1 MEQVVHV
8 RVADAETGAPLPCR
22 LLVRE
27 PTGQLYVPLGYLRDP
42 SVEEGQEVGG
52 HLVQGGDV
60 WTYIDGQCEVRLPPG
75 RLFFQVRRG
84 LRYLPLCTEEDRG
97 LGRIAIRLRMRQV
110 ISSEPGWYWADTR
123 AHWLTPA
130 AAALE
135 GAAEDL
141 DLVHLLAARW
151 DRPGL
156 PRISNLLDFS
166 GQQVLLERYGCKV
179 VVNTYQRGGVW
190 GDLALLHCHRIV
202 FPLTSGEAGFEH
214 YTLADWCYQCHRKG
228 GLVVWP
234 GFPGE
239 MGERFLLAVLGEV
252 DAIEWCGESLPA
264 QKVHAANLSN
274 NQSTKLGPDAC
285 ANSTAG
291 LQPGTGLSTEALAL
305 WYALLN
311 LGKRLTIVGASGKR
325 SNATPLGAVRT
336 ATFLGAEP
344 LTPAAWVAAVKRGQ
358 TYATCGPVL
367 HWQINGQQ
375 NIWSWSPP
383 AGERQHGLPERFD
396 DTSSQQTSPPSPQKS
411 EPEIL
416 HIQVQA
422 RSVLPFMRLEL
433 ICAGQVMESV
443 AASETVVDAVEVSK
457 SSVGNAQDDANRPSR
472 IWIAELRWQIRF
484 EKLHELPGNWLAFR
498 CWQGDRLVGH
508 SSAIWLPTFAQLS
521 RADQELLEHA
531 LGKSEAIIQ
540 NTAHPR
546 RERLLQRLDEVGALI
561 RSRARNR

>member
-8 RVADAETGAPLPCR
+8 RVCDAQTGASLPCR
-22 LLVRE
+22 LLIRDT
-27 PTGQLYVPLGYLRDP
+27 TGQLHVPLGYLSDP
-42 SVEEGQEVGG
+42 SVEEGREVGG

-97 LGRIAIRLRMRQV
+97 LGRIAVRLRMRQA
-110 ISSEPGWYWADTR
+110 ISTEPGWYWADTR

-141 DLVHLLAARW
+141 DLVHVLAARW

-179 VVNTYQRGGVW
+179 MVNTYQRGGAW

-202 FPLTSGEAGFEH
+202 FPLVSGETGFEH

-228 GLVVWP
+228 GLVIWP
-234 GFPGE
+234 SFPGE
-239 MGERFLLAVLGEV
+239 MGERFLLAVLG
-252 DAIEWCGESLPA
+252 DIDGIEWCGETLRAQQAQASDPSNQPA
-264 QKVHAANLSN
+264 
-274 NQSTKLGPDAC
+274 KLGPDDC
-285 ANSTAG
+285 ADGISG
-291 LQPGTGLSTEALAL
+291 LQPDTGLTAGGLAL

-311 LGKRLTIVGASGKR
+311 LGKRLAIVGASGKR

-367 HWQINGQQ
+367 RWQINGQQ
-375 NIWSWSPP
+375 NIWNWPPP
-383 AGERQHGLPERFD
+383 AGEHQHGHPERLED
-396 DTSSQQTSPPSPQKS
+396 ASSQQTAVPLPQKS
-411 EPEIL
+411 EPEVL
-416 HIQVQA
+416 DIQVQA
-422 RSVLPFMRLEL
+422 RSVSPFMRLEL
-433 ICAGQVMESV
+433 ICAGQVMES
-443 AASETVVDAVEVSK
+443 ASASETVVEAVEGSK
-457 SSVGNAQDDANRPSR
+457 ASVGHAEGDANRPPR
-472 IWIAELRWQIRF
+472 IWLAELRWQIRF
-484 EKLHELPGNWLAFR
+484 DKLAELPGNWLALR
-498 CWQGDRLVGH
+498 CWRGDCLVAH
-508 SSAIWLPTFAQLS
+508 SSAIWLPTFGQLS
-521 RADQELLEHA
+521 RADRDLLEHA

-546 RERLLQRLDEVGALI
+546 RETLLQRLDEARALI
-561 RSRARNR
+561 HCRGRNR

>member
-8 RVADAETGAPLPCR
+8 RVCDAQTGASLPCR
-22 LLVRE
+22 LLIRDT
-27 PTGQLYVPLGYLRDP
+27 TGQLRVPLGYLRNP
-42 SVEEGQEVGG
+42 SVEEGREVGG

-97 LGRIAIRLRMRQV
+97 LGRIAVRLRMRQA

-141 DLVHLLAARW
+141 DLVHVLAARW

-179 VVNTYQRGGVW
+179 VVNTYQRGGAW

-202 FPLTSGEAGFEH
+202 FPLVSGETGFEH
-214 YTLADWCYQCHRKG
+214 YTLADWCYQCQRKG
-228 GLVVWP
+228 GLVIWP

-239 MGERFLLAVLGEV
+239 MGERFLLAVLG
-252 DAIEWCGESLPA
+252 DIDGIEWCGETLRVQEAQASDPSNQPA
-264 QKVHAANLSN
+264 
-274 NQSTKLGPDAC
+274 KLGPDDC
-285 ANSTAG
+285 ADGTSG
-291 LQPGTGLSTEALAL
+291 LQPDTGLTAGGLAL
-305 WYALLN
+305 WYALLS
-311 LGKRLTIVGASGKR
+311 LGKRLAIVGASGKR

-367 HWQINGQQ
+367 RWQINGQQ
-375 NIWSWSPP
+375 NIWNWPPP
-383 AGERQHGLPERFD
+383 AGELQHGPPERLED
-396 DTSSQQTSPPSPQKS
+396 ASSQQTAVPLPQKS
-411 EPEIL
+411 EPEVL

-433 ICAGQVMESV
+433 ICAGQVMES
-443 AASETVVDAVEVSK
+443 ASASETVVEAVEGSK
-457 SSVGNAQDDANRPSR
+457 ASVGNAEGDANRPPR
-472 IWIAELRWQIRF
+472 IWLAELRWQIRF
-484 EKLHELPGNWLAFR
+484 DKLAELPGNWLALR
-498 CWQGDRLVGH
+498 CWRGDCLVAH

-521 RADQELLEHA
+521 RADRDLLEHA
-531 LGKSEAIIQ
+531 LGKSGAIIQ

-546 RERLLQRLDEVGALI
+546 RETLLQRLDEARALI
-561 RSRARNR
+561 HCRGRNR

>member
-8 RVADAETGAPLPCR
+8 RVCDAQTGASLPCR
-22 LLVRE
+22 LLIRDT
-27 PTGQLYVPLGYLRDP
+27 TGHLRVPLGYLSDP
-42 SVEEGQEVGG
+42 SVEEGREVGG

-97 LGRIAIRLRMRQV
+97 LGRIAVRLRMRQA
-110 ISSEPGWYWADTR
+110 ISTEPGWYWADTR

-141 DLVHLLAARW
+141 DLVHVLAARW

-179 VVNTYQRGGVW
+179 VVNTYQRGGAW

-202 FPLTSGEAGFEH
+202 FPLVSGETGFEH

-228 GLVVWP
+228 GLVIWP

-239 MGERFLLAVLGEV
+239 MGERFLLAVLG
-252 DAIEWCGESLPA
+252 DIDGIEWCGETLRAQEAQASDPSNQPA
-264 QKVHAANLSN
+264 
-274 NQSTKLGPDAC
+274 KLDPDDC
-285 ANSTAG
+285 ADCTSG
-291 LQPGTGLSTEALAL
+291 LQPDTGLTAGGLAL

-311 LGKRLTIVGASGKR
+311 LGKRLAIVGASGKR

-367 HWQINGQQ
+367 RWQINGQQ
-375 NIWSWSPP
+375 NIWNWPPP
-383 AGERQHGLPERFD
+383 AGELQHGPPERLED
-396 DTSSQQTSPPSPQKS
+396 ASSQQTAVPLPQKS
-411 EPEIL
+411 EPEVL
-416 HIQVQA
+416 DIQVQA

-433 ICAGQVMESV
+433 ICAGQVMES
-443 AASETVVDAVEVSK
+443 ASASETVVEAVEASK
-457 SSVGNAQDDANRPSR
+457 ASVGHAERDANHSPR
-472 IWIAELRWQIRF
+472 IWLAELRWQIRF
-484 EKLHELPGNWLAFR
+484 DKLAELPGNWLALR
-498 CWQGDRLVGH
+498 CWRGDCLVAH

-521 RADQELLEHA
+521 RADRDLLEHA

-546 RERLLQRLDEVGALI
+546 RETLLQRLDEARALI
-561 RSRARNR
+561 HCRGRNR

>member
-1 MEQVVHV
+1 
-8 RVADAETGAPLPCR
+8 
-22 LLVRE
+22 
-27 PTGQLYVPLGYLRDP
+27 
-42 SVEEGQEVGG
+42 
-52 HLVQGGDV
+52 VQGGDV

-97 LGRIAIRLRMRQV
+97 LGRIAVRLRLRQA
-110 ISSEPGWYWADTR
+110 ISTEPGWYWADTR
-123 AHWLTPA
+123 AHWLTPT

-141 DLVHLLAARW
+141 DLVHVLAARW

-179 VVNTYQRGGVW
+179 VVNTYQRGGAW

-202 FPLTSGEAGFEH
+202 FPLVSGETGFEH

-239 MGERFLLAVLGEV
+239 MGERFLLAVLG
-252 DAIEWCGESLPA
+252 DIDGIEWCGETLRAQEAQASDPSNQPA
-264 QKVHAANLSN
+264 
-274 NQSTKLGPDAC
+274 KLGPDDC
-285 ANSTAG
+285 ADGTSG
-291 LQPGTGLSTEALAL
+291 LQPDTGLTAGGLAL

-311 LGKRLTIVGASGKR
+311 LGRRLAIVGASGKR

-367 HWQINGQQ
+367 RWQINGQQ
-375 NIWSWSPP
+375 NIWNWPPP
-383 AGERQHGLPERFD
+383 AGELQHGPPERLED
-396 DTSSQQTSPPSPQKS
+396 ASSQQTTVPLPQKS
-411 EPEIL
+411 EPEVL
-416 HIQVQA
+416 DIQVQA
-422 RSVLPFMRLEL
+422 RSVLPFKRLEL
-433 ICAGQVMESV
+433 ICAGQVMES
-443 AASETVVDAVEVSK
+443 ASASETVVEAVEGSK
-457 SSVGNAQDDANRPSR
+457 ASVGHAERDANRPPR
-472 IWIAELRWQIRF
+472 IWLAELRWQIRF
-484 EKLHELPGNWLAFR
+484 DKLAELPGNWLALR
-498 CWQGDRLVGH
+498 CWQGDCLVAH
-508 SSAIWLPTFAQLS
+508 SSVIWLPTFAQLS
-521 RADQELLEHA
+521 RADRDLLEHA

-546 RERLLQRLDEVGALI
+546 RETLLQRLDEARALI
-561 RSRARNR
+561 HCRGRNC

>member
-1 MEQVVHV
+1 MEQIVHV
-8 RVADAETGAPLPCR
+8 RVADAQTGASLPCR
-22 LLVRE
+22 LLIRDS
-27 PTGQLYVPLGYLRDP
+27 TGQLHVPLGYLRDP
-42 SVEEGQEVGG
+42 SALEGQEVGG

-75 RLFFQVRRG
+75 KLLFQVRRG

-97 LGRIAIRLRMRQV
+97 LGRIAVRLYMREA
-110 ISSEPGWYWADTR
+110 ISSGPGWYWADTR

-166 GQQVLLERYGCKV
+166 GQQILLERHGCKV

-202 FPLTSGEAGFEH
+202 FPLMAGEAGFEH

-239 MGERFLLAVLGEV
+239 MGERFLLAVLGDI
-252 DAIEWCGESLPA
+252 DAIEWCSETLSAHQA
-264 QKVHAANLSN
+264 QVSDRWS
-274 NQSTKLGPDAC
+274 QPPKLGPVGCDDYTAEPQPET
-285 ANSTAG
+285 AWTAG
-291 LQPGTGLSTEALAL
+291 GLAL

-311 LGKRLTIVGASGKR
+311 LGKRLAIVGASGKR

-367 HWQINGQQ
+367 RWQINGQQ
-375 NIWSWSPP
+375 NIWNWPSS
-383 AGERQHGLPERFD
+383 ASERQHGSPERLD
-396 DTSSQQTSPPSPQKS
+396 DTSSQQASPPLPQKS
-411 EPEIL
+411 EPEVL
-416 HIQVQA
+416 HIQVEA

-433 ICAGQVMESV
+433 ICAGQVMES
-443 AASETVVDAVEVSK
+443 ATASETVVEPVEVSK
-457 SSVGNAQDDANRPSR
+457 SNAGNAEGDPNRSPR
-472 IWIAELRWQIRF
+472 IWLAELRWQIRF
-484 EKLHELPGNWLAFR
+484 DKLAELPGNWLALR
-498 CWQGDRLVGH
+498 CWQGDRLVAH

-521 RADQELLEHA
+521 RADRELLEHA
-531 LGKSEAIIQ
+531 LGRSEAIIQ
-540 NTAHPR
+540 KTAHPQ
-546 RERLLQRLDEVGALI
+546 RERLLLRLDEARALI
-561 RSRARNR
+561 RSHAWNR

>member
-8 RVADAETGAPLPCR
+8 RVCDAQTGASLPCR
-22 LLVRE
+22 LLIRDT
-27 PTGQLYVPLGYLRDP
+27 TGQLHVPLGYLRNP

-97 LGRIAIRLRMRQV
+97 LGRIAVRLRMRQA
-110 ISSEPGWYWADTR
+110 ISTEPGWYWADTR

-141 DLVHLLAARW
+141 DLVHVLAARW

-179 VVNTYQRGGVW
+179 VVNTYQRGGAW

-202 FPLTSGEAGFEH
+202 FPLVSGETGFEH

-228 GLVVWP
+228 GLVIWP

-239 MGERFLLAVLGEV
+239 MGERFLLAVLG
-252 DAIEWCGESLPA
+252 DIDGIEWCGETLRA
-264 QKVHAANLSN
+264 QEAQASDLSN
-274 NQSTKLGPDAC
+274 QPAKLGPDDC
-285 ANSTAG
+285 ADGTSG
-291 LQPGTGLSTEALAL
+291 LQPDTGLTAGGLAL

-311 LGKRLTIVGASGKR
+311 LGKRLAIVGASGKR

-367 HWQINGQQ
+367 RWQINGQQ
-375 NIWSWSPP
+375 NIWNWPP
-383 AGERQHGLPERFD
+383 PGGELQHGHPERLED
-396 DTSSQQTSPPSPQKS
+396 ASSQQTAVPLPQKS
-411 EPEIL
+411 EPEVL
-416 HIQVQA
+416 DIQVQA

-433 ICAGQVMESV
+433 ICAGQVMES
-443 AASETVVDAVEVSK
+443 ASASETVVEAVEVSK
-457 SSVGNAQDDANRPSR
+457 ASVGHAERDANHSPR
-472 IWIAELRWQIRF
+472 IWLAELRWQIRF
-484 EKLHELPGNWLAFR
+484 DKLAELPGNWLALR
-498 CWQGDRLVGH
+498 CWRGDCLVAH

-521 RADQELLEHA
+521 RADRDLLEHA

-546 RERLLQRLDEVGALI
+546 RETLLQRLDEARALI
-561 RSRARNR
+561 HCRGRNR